1 MSMTTRIGL
10 LAAVMSAAC
19 WLTALELRAQE
30 AQAPAAPAPG
40 VVQEEVEKE
49 GPGDA
54 REGRHWR
61 RPGERWGRGEE
72 IRALMEKLKQD
83 DPKEYER
90 LDALSRSDRMAYYKE
105 IGKLLPHRPMRKSK
119 LGVLEQKCRDLGKQY
134 REAATD
140 EEKVRLKA
148 ELTTAVKESFDEML
162 ADSKRRLEVLQ
173 ERLEAME
180 EKEDEIL
187 AQRLEYFLSGSGR
200 MFGPGRDDAPP
211 PPPQGE

>member
-10 LAAVMSAAC
+10 LAVAMSAAC
-19 WLTALELRAQE
+19 WLTPLELCAQE
-30 AQAPAAPAPG
+30 APPPAKPAA
-40 VVQEEVEKE
+40 VQEPEKE
-49 GPGDA
+49 SPGDA
-54 REGRHWR
+54 RGGRHWR

-90 LDALSRSDRMAYYKE
+90 LEALSRSDRMAYYKE

-119 LGVLEQKCRDLGKQY
+119 LGILEQKCRDLGKQY
-134 REAATD
+134 REAVGE
-140 EEKVRLKA
+140 EEKAKLKA

-173 ERLEAME
+173 ERLAAME

-187 AQRLEYFLSGSGR
+187 AQRLEYFLSGNSR
-200 MFGPGRDDAPP
+200 LFGPGRDDTPP
-211 PPPQGE
+211 PPPAPSE